1 MLRIYSVAL
10 EMVREVRVLADRIQ
24 QVDRDHARQLRRSCM
39 SVPLNISEG
48 SAARDG
54 RRRARYTDALGSAR
68 ETLANLEVAEAA
80 GYIGASTRSCGG
92 GSTTSSARWFATCTR
107 SAARRPRS

>member
-24 QVDRDHARQLRRSCM
+24 QSDRDHARQLRRSCM
-39 SVPLNISEG
+39 SVPLNLSEG

-54 RRRARYTDALGSAR
+54 RRRNRYTDALGSAR
-68 ETLANLEVAEAA
+68 ETLANLEVAEAV
-80 GYIGASTRSCGG
+80 GYIRDIDPEL
-92 GSTTSSARWFATCTR
+92 
-107 SAARRPRS
+107 RRRLDHIIGTLVRNLY